1 MEYIEELGSRRK
13 MSDVHKKIK
22 KKQFAPFYLLYG
34 TETYFINE
42 TIQLLTSEALEEEDR
57 EFNVVTYDLEEVY
70 VEEVLED
77 ARTLPF
83 FGERKI
89 IIIKSPLFLTAQK
102 EKLEQNIKALEE
114 YIAEPSPFAIIV
126 FVAPYEKLDERKK
139 ITKLL
144 KKTAEVIETN
154 AMQVQDVKKWIV
166 NRAEEAHID
175 IEEAAAALLLEL
187 TGGNVT
193 VLAKEM
199 DKLTLYVGMGGEI
212 KVDLVAELVPKSVE
226 QNVFALTEK
235 VVKRDIA
242 GAMRI
247 LDGLFTQQEEPI
259 KLLALLI
266 SQFRL
271 LYQVKELQQ
280 RGYGQNQ
287 IASHIGVHPYRVKL
301 AMNQTNAFSF
311 EALKKIIHEL
321 AEADYSMKTGKMDKR
336 LVLEFFVMR
345 LKHIG

>member
-1 MEYIEELGSRRK
+1 

-22 KKQFAPFYLLYG
+22 KKQFAPLYLLYG

-57 EFNVVTYDLEEVY
+57 EFNVVTYDLEESY
-70 VEEVLED
+70 VEEALED
-77 ARTLPF
+77 ARTFPF

-89 IIIKSPLFLTAQK
+89 IMIKSPLFLTAQK
-102 EKLEQNIKALEE
+102 EKLEQNIKRLEE
-114 YIAEPSPFAIIV
+114 YIAEPSPFAIVV
-126 FVAPYEKLDERKK
+126 FIAPYEKLDERKK

-144 KKTAEVIETN
+144 KKTAEVVEAN
-154 AMQVQDVKKWIV
+154 AMQVQDVQKWIV
-166 NRAEEAHID
+166 GRAEEAHVG
-175 IEEAAAALLLEL
+175 IEDGAVKVLLEL

-193 VLAKEM
+193 TLAKEM
-199 DKLTLYVGMGGEI
+199 DKLMLYVGIGGEI
-212 KVDLVAELVPKSVE
+212 TQNLVTELVPKSVE

-247 LDGLFTQQEEPI
+247 LEGLFTQQEEPI
-259 KLLALLI
+259 KLLALLV

-301 AMNQTNAFSF
+301 AMNQTNTFSF
-311 EALKKIIHEL
+311 EALKKVIHEL
-321 AEADYSMKTGKMDKR
+321 AEADYNMKTGKMDKH